1 MANNNNTNIS
11 YLNKS
16 FSDFRG
22 NLLDYAKTYFPTSYN
37 DYSETSIGLMFI
49 EMASYV
55 GDNLS
60 FYLDTQFQENL
71 VNYAKE
77 KNNLVNIAYSLGYRP
92 KISYASNTVLDVYQL
107 VPNKT
112 SGGVLVPDYNY
123 AIKIPANSKVSSVNN
138 INFIITD
145 TVDFA
150 IELNRT
156 ASYYNSN
163 YFLLQKKVNAISADI
178 KTSTFTFTSPQKF
191 TSVNLIDDNILQIID
206 VKDGSNN
213 TWYEVPYLAQSV
225 IENKTVNTNS
235 DSSSV
240 PYVLGYRQ
248 VPQRF
253 VSRFINDT
261 TLQLQFGAGTSNSAD
276 TVLLPNPDNTGL
288 GTIPYIFNSSF
299 NKSNVYIAREYG
311 LAPSNTT
318 LTVTYLV
325 GGGIGSN
332 QPANVITQKGFNV
345 TNVTFNNFVYS
356 SNPTLGDTLFN
367 SLTFNNAQPSLGGR
381 SGDTIEEIRQN
392 TLGAFSAQDRTVT
405 KDDYI
410 NRTLSMPSEYG
421 TISKAF
427 IKNTNQKLSNDNV
440 NYSALDLCVLSYN
453 SSKQLTQASST
464 LKNNLASYIDN
475 YRMITDAINIKD
487 AYYINIGINFDI
499 TTIPQVSNRE
509 ALNACIDALKDFFS
523 IDKWQINQPIVLADI
538 YSVLL
543 QLRQV
548 QAVHKIEIYNIQG
561 GNYSPYGY
569 DVIGATRNNTVY
581 PSLDPSIFEVRFPDS
596 DIKGRVITI

>member
-1 MANNNNTNIS
+1 MANSNNTNIS

-16 FSDFRG
+16 FGDFRST
-22 NLLDYAKTYFPTSYN
+22 LLDYAKTYFPTSYN
-37 DYSETSIGLMFI
+37 DYSETAIGLMFI
-49 EMASYV
+49 EMASYI

-92 KISYASNTVLDVYQL
+92 KISYASNTLLDVYQL
-107 VPNKT
+107 VPNKSV
-112 SGGVLVPDYNY
+112 SGSLVPDYNY
-123 AIKIPANSKVSSVNN
+123 AIKISANSKVSSVNN
-138 INFIITD
+138 INFITTD
-145 TVDFA
+145 VVDFA
-150 IELNRT
+150 VELNRT

-178 KTSTFTFTSPQKF
+178 KTSTFTFGSPQKF
-191 TSVNLIDDNILQIID
+191 NSVNLVDDNILQIID
-206 VKDGSNN
+206 VKDSSNN

-225 IENKTVNTNS
+225 VENKTVNTNS
-235 DSSSV
+235 DSGSV
-240 PYVLGYRQ
+240 PYVLGYKQ

-261 TLQLQFGAGTSNSAD
+261 TLQLQFGAGTSTSAD
-276 TVLLPNPDNTGL
+276 TVLLPNPDNTSL

-311 LAPSNTT
+311 LAPSNTD

-332 QPANVITQKGFNV
+332 QPANTITQKGFNV

-356 SNPTLGDTLFN
+356 SNPALGDTIFS

-381 SGDTIEEIRQN
+381 SGDTVEEIRQN

-427 IKNTNQKLSNDNV
+427 IKNTN
-440 NYSALDLCVLSYN
+440 
-453 SSKQLTQASST
+453 
-464 LKNNLASYIDN
+464 
-475 YRMITDAINIKD
+475 
-487 AYYINIGINFDI
+487 
-499 TTIPQVSNRE
+499 
-509 ALNACIDALKDFFS
+509 
-523 IDKWQINQPIVLADI
+523 PIV
-538 YSVLL
+538 
-543 QLRQV
+543 
-548 QAVHKIEIYNIQG
+548 K
-561 GNYSPYGY
+561 
-569 DVIGATRNNTVY
+569 
-581 PSLDPSIFEVRFPDS
+581 RFSHP
-596 DIKGRVITI
+596 